1 MTQAVEKKMQD
12 SALRFAPCVL
22 VLDKPSGVSSF
33 REVARVRRESG
44 VRRVGHLGTLDPLA
58 TGVLVVA
65 VGEATKLIEY
75 FMKADKVYEATAE
88 FGKVSDTYDREGEIK
103 VFASVNSLEKITREA
118 IEQALPSFTGEI
130 MQVPPI
136 FSALKIKGKP
146 AYELARAGKKVEL
159 KARPVVIHALEI
171 LSFETPFLRLRI
183 HCSSGTYIRSLV
195 HDLGQKLGVGALMTE
210 LRRTRVGPFSLE
222 ALGEIS
228 LEKLVENWASF
239 ELTDSLFQ
247 ALRQGRIEKAP
258 SGFPEAS
265 DGFPVAAFFHGKV
278 VSFLEKDEKGDIR
291 ILKNLCTGSF

>member
-1 MTQAVEKKMQD
+1 
-12 SALRFAPCVL
+12 
-22 VLDKPSGVSSF
+22 
-33 REVARVRRESG
+33 

-103 VFASVNSLEKITREA
+103 AYSPGLIAKGPLDIAPSGSLLVREA
-118 IEQALPSFTGEI
+118 IEQALSFFTGEI

-159 KARPVVIHALEI
+159 KARPVTIYALEI
-171 LSFETPFLRLRI
+171 LSFESPFLRLRI
-183 HCSSGTYIRSLV
+183 HCSSGTYIRSLI
-195 HDLGQKLGVGALMTE
+195 HDLGQKLGVGAIMTE

-239 ELTDSLFQ
+239 ELTESLFQ

-258 SGFPEAS
+258 AGFPEAL
-265 DGFPVAAFFHGKV
+265 DGFPVAGFYHGKV
-278 VSFLEKDEKGDIR
+278 VSLLEKDEKGDIR

>member
-1 MTQAVEKKMQD
+1 MTQNGQNNI
-12 SALRFAPCVL
+12 LAPCFL
-22 VLDKPSGVSSF
+22 ILDKPSGVSSF

-88 FGKVSDTYDREGEIK
+88 LGKVSDTYDREGEIK
-103 VFASVNSLEKITREA
+103 ATLSGSSARGSSAFLTREM
-118 IEQALPSFTGEI
+118 IESLLPFFTGEI
-130 MQVPPI
+130 MQGPPI

-159 KARPVVIHALEI
+159 KARPVTIHALEI
-171 LSFETPFLRLRI
+171 LSFETPILRLRI

-195 HDLGQKLGVGALMTE
+195 HDLGQKLGVGAMMTE

-222 ALGEIS
+222 ALGTIS

-239 ELTDSLFQ
+239 ELTESLFQ

-258 SGFPEAS
+258 SGFLEARN
-265 DGFPVAAFFHGKV
+265 GFPVAAFYHGKV
-278 VSFLEKDEKGDIR
+278 VSLVEKDEKGMIR
-291 ILKNLCTGSF
+291 ILKNLCL